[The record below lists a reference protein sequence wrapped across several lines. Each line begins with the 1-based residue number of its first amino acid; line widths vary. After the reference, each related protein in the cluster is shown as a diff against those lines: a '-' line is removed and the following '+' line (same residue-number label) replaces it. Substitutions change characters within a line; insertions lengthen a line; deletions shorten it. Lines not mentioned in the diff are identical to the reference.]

1 MGISANGTN
10 DQKYLPSLRKGGQF
24 HSQSSFSS
32 AVIADS
38 MAKIVLDN
46 NIALDYLL
54 AEQGSVCV
62 IINMSCCTWKTASG
76 EVKTQ

>member
-10 DQKYLPSLRKGGQF
+10 DQKYLPNIRKVGQF
-24 HSQSSFSS
+24 YSQSSFSS
-32 AVIADS
+32 AMISDS

-62 IINMSCCTWKTASG
+62 IANMSCCTWKTASG
-76 EVKTQ
+76 EAKTQ

>member
-10 DQKYLPSLRKGGQF
+10 DQKSLPNKGGQF

-32 AVIADS
+32 AVISDS
-38 MAKIVLDN
+38 VAKIVLDN

-62 IINMSCCTWKTASG
+62 IANISCCTWKTASG